1 MSKFICVAE
10 VEEGDEV
17 RITMTF
23 DDDAESVITG
33 RVRQGDNVVTGR
45 RELSIGAMHI
55 GSLTKFP
62 MVKNYTIELLRRDE
76 KHGYY
81 LATPKDSWDRVVR
94 LWKYDSEWKIV
105 KSPHSGGLVP
115 EGTHVDDPSD
125 HRYFIGTELPG

>member
-1 MSKFICVAE
+1 MSKFIGVAE

-33 RVRQGDNVVTGR
+33 RVRQGYN
-45 RELSIGAMHI
+45 ELSIGAMHI

-62 MVKNYTIELLRRDE
+62 MVKHYTIELLHRDE

-81 LATPKDSWDRVVR
+81 LAASKVSKSRKVY
-94 LWKYDSEWKIV
+94 LWKYDGEWQIV
-105 KSPHSGGLVP
+105 KSVIISGFVP
-115 EGTHVDDPSD
+115 GYSDEPSD
-125 HRYFIGTELPG
+125 FRRFIGLDLPWG